1 MTREE
6 LARNVRF
13 IVDGQSTVTSVVLAP
28 ELWQKIVAVLEEA
41 QHRET
46 VDLFTER
53 TSVGPLALSTIS
65 LYTLSEA

>member
-13 IVDGQSTVTSVVLAP
+13 IVDSQSNVTSVVLAP
-28 ELWQKIVAVLEEA
+28 EIWQRIVTVLEEVE
-41 QHRET
+41 HRET

-53 TSVGPLALSTIS
+53 TAVGPLALSAIS
-65 LYTLSEA
+65 LYSLSE

>member
-41 QHRET
+41 AHRET

-53 TSVGPLALSTIS
+53 TSIGPLALSAIS
-65 LYTLSEA
+65 LYSLSEA